1 MNDYT
6 YDTFFN
12 GSLRVKQE
20 RAGYRFSIDAVIL
33 ANLVRPRDGDQV
45 LELGAG
51 CGIVLLMLAYR
62 YPRVRYFGV
71 EIQPDL
77 HRLAQANIRDNGMQ
91 DIVRIYSHDLRD
103 LKTTLIGEPVDLVIS
118 NPPYR
123 KIDSGR
129 INPNRQKA
137 VARHELELTLPE
149 MLLTVR
155 RMLRTA
161 GKFVAIYTA
170 ERTSDMLSEMKTVG
184 IEPKFIRMV
193 YSGWQ
198 TEAKRILVEGVKGAR
213 SGCKIG
219 APLVIYNDDGSYT
232 DEITRMFQG

>member
-12 GSLRVKQE
+12 GSLQVKQE

-33 ANLVRPRDGDQV
+33 ANHVRPRDGEQV

-51 CGIVLLMLAYR
+51 CGIVLLILAYR

-77 HRLAQANIRDNGMQ
+77 YKLAQANIRDNGMQ
-91 DIVRIYSHDLRD
+91 DIVRIYSQDLRD

-123 KIDSGR
+123 KFDSGR

-137 VARHELELTLPE
+137 VARHELKLTLPE
-149 MLLTVR
+149 MILTVR

-170 ERTSDMLSEMKTVG
+170 ERTSDMLSEMKSVG
-184 IEPKFIRMV
+184 IEPKFMRMV
-193 YSGWQ
+193 YSGWK

-213 SGCKIG
+213 SGCKVG
-219 APLVIYNDDGSYT
+219 PPLVICNDDGNYT
-232 DEITRMFQG
+232 DEVEKMFEG